1 MSEGDMDRARLES
14 NKCELLLFEKRLL
27 LVDDDDEGS
36 GIDCDARA
44 DDNCCCFRFINDED
58 RGCSSSEGDPTTPSP
73 PQPLL
78 I

>member
-1 MSEGDMDRARLES
+1 MSGEGDMDRARLES
-14 NKCELLLFEKRLL
+14 NRWELSLFEKRLL

-44 DDNCCCFRFINDED
+44 DDNCCRFIDDEE
-58 RGCSSSEGDPTTPSP
+58 RGCSSSDGEPTTPSP
-73 PQPLL
+73 QLLL